1 MASPAHAPGMVSE
14 RMETSTTLTYGVVA
28 SHCSRA
34 VHARTTGNEGGKDVM
49 DGHESVAR
57 LHILLIEHDPEH
69 AAAMRHALTRMET
82 AVRVSL
88 ADRLRT
94 ALAALADPTIACV
107 VTDLRLPDADG
118 LGIVRTLRA
127 ARRALPVIVVTG
139 SGSAELAVAA
149 LKLGAAD
156 YVSKHAHYVDQLPC
170 VVREAVGR
178 SVLAGLEEP
187 HADPGGPTTVRFDE
201 HPFVATTASMAAV
214 LGQIERAARST
225 VTVLIEGET
234 GTGKE
239 LVACAIHQRG
249 PRHDAPFLVQN
260 CAAISESLLESE
272 LFGHVRGAFTGAD
285 RDRRGLFEEAGDGT
299 VFLDEIAETPLP
311 VQAKLLRVLQHEE
324 VKAVGADRVR
334 HVRARIVA
342 ATNRPLEAEARAGR
356 FRLDLYY
363 RLAVFPIRVPPL
375 RHRMADVPALAAH
388 FLARCE
394 ARERRATGGF
404 DGDALRA
411 LQAYPWPGNVRELA
425 NEVHRLVLSVGP
437 GERIRHHPLAARIRD
452 ADPAVH
458 GEPLARIL
466 PRVELA
472 LIRQRLQQ
480 EPTKRA
486 AARSLGITREALY
499 AKLRRLGTAS
509 GGA

>member
-1 MASPAHAPGMVSE
+1 MVSE

-49 DGHESVAR
+49 DGHETVAR
-57 LHILLIEHDPEH
+57 LHILLVEHDPEH
-69 AAAMRHALTRMET
+69 AAAMRHALTHMET

-139 SGSAELAVAA
+139 AGSAELAVAA

-225 VTVLIEGET
+225 VTVLMQP
-234 GTGKE
+234 GK
-239 LVACAIHQRG
+239 
-249 PRHDAPFLVQN
+249 
-260 CAAISESLLESE
+260 SEHGYE
-272 LFGHVRGAFTGAD
+272 FTPAD
-285 RDRRGLFEEAGDGT
+285 
-299 VFLDEIAETPLP
+299 
-311 VQAKLLRVLQHEE
+311 
-324 VKAVGADRVR
+324 
-334 HVRARIVA
+334 VA
-342 ATNRPLEAEARAGR
+342 ALATADLVVYVGLGLEGRIEATLKKQGSSYSFTFTKPAQRSSPMSLTALLGARRTSSANARP
-356 FRLDLYY
+356 
-363 RLAVFPIRVPPL
+363 
-375 RHRMADVPALAAH
+375 
-388 FLARCE
+388 
-394 ARERRATGGF
+394 
-404 DGDALRA
+404 
-411 LQAYPWPGNVRELA
+411 EL
-425 NEVHRLVLSVGP
+425 LS
-437 GERIRHHPLAARIRD
+437 RD
-452 ADPAVH
+452 
-458 GEPLARIL
+458 
-466 PRVELA
+466 
-472 LIRQRLQQ
+472 
-480 EPTKRA
+480 
-486 AARSLGITREALY
+486 
-499 AKLRRLGTAS
+499 
-509 GGA
+509 

>member
-1 MASPAHAPGMVSE
+1 
-14 RMETSTTLTYGVVA
+14 
-28 SHCSRA
+28 
-34 VHARTTGNEGGKDVM
+34 M
-49 DGHESVAR
+49 DGHETVAR
-57 LHILLIEHDPEH
+57 LHILLVEHDPEH
-69 AAAMRHALTRMET
+69 AAAMRHALTHMET

-139 SGSAELAVAA
+139 AGSAELAVAA

-285 RDRRGLFEEAGDGT
+285 RDRRGLFEEAGNGT

-324 VKAVGADRVR
+324 VKALGADRVR
-334 HVRARIVA
+334 RVRARIIA
-342 ATNRPLEAEARAGR
+342 ATNRPLELEATGGR
-356 FRLDLYY
+356 FRLDLFY

-375 RHRMADVPALAAH
+375 RHRAADIPTLIAH
-388 FLARCE
+388 FLRRFE
-394 ARERRATGGF
+394 VREGRATGGIEPE
-404 DGDALRA
+404 ALRA
-411 LQAYPWPGNVRELA
+411 LQTYAWPGNVRELE
-425 NEVHRLVLSVGP
+425 NEIHRLVLSVGA
-437 GERIRHHPLAARIRD
+437 GERIHRRHVARRLREAEPDGIE
-452 ADPAVH
+452 
-458 GEPLARIL
+458 EPLERIL
-466 PRVELA
+466 DRVELA
-472 LIRQRLQQ
+472 LIRDRLQRQ
-480 EPTKRA
+480 PTKSA

-499 AKLRRLGTAS
+499 AKMRRLGMATREE
-509 GGA
+509 